1 MSEQKNVGALSGIKV
16 IDLTRVLSGPFCT
29 MLLADMGAEVIK
41 IEPPKGD
48 NVRNQG
54 DMVDG
59 YSSYFAQ
66 FNRNKKSVI
75 LDLYLESEKDIL
87 KSLLTDADVIVENFK
102 AGVFDKMGFDYDTL
116 KSINPKLISAS
127 VNGFGSKGEMSDR
140 PAFDFIAQA
149 LSGFMSLNGT
159 EESGPMRA
167 AMPISDLVAGL
178 YCAFGIVCA
187 LQSRN
192 KTGKGQKVEASLTSG
207 LISMMAYLSSESFVT
222 GKAPNKSGNNHPI
235 LAPYGI
241 FKTSDGEIAVAPASD
256 KFCSIFLECIDLISL
271 LENELYKN
279 NSNRMKNRDNLN
291 EIVNERMIS
300 ETSDFWIKKLNKA
313 GCPAAKIVSLPE
325 ALNSQLIQDNEMVIS
340 SNGPEGRQIKMTG
353 FPVKLSDTPSQLYR
367 SPPLLGEHTNEILK
381 TIKKI
386 MENS

>member
-1 MSEQKNVGALSGIKV
+1 MSEQKYIGALSGIKV

-75 LDLYLESEKDIL
+75 LDLYVETEKDIL
-87 KSLLTDADVIVENFK
+87 KSLLSDADVVVENFK

-241 FKTSDGEIAVAPASD
+241 FQTSDGEIAVAPASD

-271 LENELYKN
+271 LDNELYKN
-279 NSNRMKNRDNLN
+279 NSNRMKNRDSLN

-325 ALNSQLIQDNEMVIS
+325 ALNSQLIQDNEMVIN

-353 FPVKLSDTPSQLYR
+353 FPVKLSETPSKLYR
-367 SPPLLGEHTNEILK
+367 SPPLLGEHTKEILK
-381 TIKKI
+381 TIKK
-386 MENS
+386 

>member
-1 MSEQKNVGALSGIKV
+1 MSEQKYIGALSGIKV

-75 LDLYLESEKDIL
+75 LDLYVETEKDIL
-87 KSLLTDADVIVENFK
+87 KSLLSDADVVVENFK

-241 FKTSDGEIAVAPASD
+241 FQTSDGEIAVAPASD

-271 LENELYKN
+271 LDNELYKN
-279 NSNRMKNRDNLN
+279 NSNRMKNRDSLN

-381 TIKKI
+381 TIKK
-386 MENS
+386 

>member
-1 MSEQKNVGALSGIKV
+1 MSEQKYIGALSGIKV

-75 LDLYLESEKDIL
+75 LDLYVETEKDIL
-87 KSLLTDADVIVENFK
+87 KSLLSDADVVVENFK

-279 NSNRMKNRDNLN
+279 NSNRMKNRDSLN
-291 EIVNERMIS
+291 EIINERMIS

-367 SPPLLGEHTNEILK
+367 YPPLLGEHTNEILK
-381 TIKKI
+381 TIKK
-386 MENS
+386 

>member
-1 MSEQKNVGALSGIKV
+1 MSEQKNIGALSGIKV

-75 LDLYLESEKDIL
+75 LDLYAEPEKDIL
-87 KSLLTDADVIVENFK
+87 RSLLSDADVVVENFK

-116 KSINPKLISAS
+116 KSINTKLISAS

-271 LENELYKN
+271 LDNELYKN
-279 NSNRMKNRDNLN
+279 NSNRMKNRDSLN
-291 EIVNERMIS
+291 EIVNERMVS
-300 ETSDFWIKKLNKA
+300 ETSDYWIKKLNQP

-340 SNGPEGRQIKMTG
+340 SNGPERRQINMTG
-353 FPVKLSDTPSQLYR
+353 FPVKLFDTPSQLYR

-381 TIKKI
+381 TIKNNG
-386 MENS
+386 E

>member
-1 MSEQKNVGALSGIKV
+1 MSEQKYIGALSGIKV

-241 FKTSDGEIAVAPASD
+241 FQTSDGEIAVAPASD

-271 LENELYKN
+271 LDNELYKN
-279 NSNRMKNRDNLN
+279 NSNRMKNRDSLN

-367 SPPLLGEHTNEILK
+367 SPPLLGEHTKEILN
-381 TIKKI
+381 TIKK
-386 MENS
+386 

>member
-1 MSEQKNVGALSGIKV
+1 MSEQKYIGALSGIKV

-75 LDLYLESEKDIL
+75 LDLYVESEKDIL
-87 KSLLTDADVIVENFK
+87 KSLLSDADVVVENFK

-271 LENELYKN
+271 LDNELYKN
-279 NSNRMKNRDNLN
+279 NSNRMKNRDSLN

-367 SPPLLGEHTNEILK
+367 YPPLLGEHTNEILK
-381 TIKKI
+381 TIKK
-386 MENS
+386 

>member
-1 MSEQKNVGALSGIKV
+1 MSEQKYNGALSGIKV

-75 LDLYLESEKDIL
+75 LDLYVESEKDIL
-87 KSLLTDADVIVENFK
+87 KSLLSDADVIVENFK

-279 NSNRMKNRDNLN
+279 NSNRMKNRDSLN

-353 FPVKLSDTPSQLYR
+353 FPVKLSDTPSKLYR
-367 SPPLLGEHTNEILK
+367 SPPLLGEHTKEILK
-381 TIKKI
+381 TIKK
-386 MENS
+386 

>member
-1 MSEQKNVGALSGIKV
+1 MSEQKYIGALSGIKV

-75 LDLYLESEKDIL
+75 LDLYVESEKDIL
-87 KSLLTDADVIVENFK
+87 KSLLSDADVVVENFK

-279 NSNRMKNRDNLN
+279 NSNRMKNRDSLN

-325 ALNSQLIQDNEMVIS
+325 ALNSQLIQDNEMVINS
-340 SNGPEGRQIKMTG
+340 DGPEGRQIKMTG

-381 TIKKI
+381 TIKK
-386 MENS
+386 

>member
-1 MSEQKNVGALSGIKV
+1 MTEHKNIGSLSGIKV

-59 YSSYFAQ
+59 FSSYFAQ

-75 LDLYLESEKDIL
+75 LDLYKDSEKEIL
-87 KSLLTDADVIVENFK
+87 KSLISEADVVVENFK
-102 AGVFDKMGFDYDTL
+102 AGVFEKMGFDFETL
-116 KSINPKLISAS
+116 KSINPRIISAS
-127 VNGFGSKGEMSDR
+127 VNGFGSKGEMSDK

-178 YCAFGIVCA
+178 YCSFGIVCA
-187 LQSRN
+187 LYSRVR
-192 KTGKGQKVEASLTSG
+192 TGKGQKVESCLTSG

-222 GKAPNKSGNNHPI
+222 GKAPKKSGNNHPI

-241 FKTSDGEIAVAPASD
+241 FQTSDGEVAVAPAGD
-256 KFCSIFLECIDLISL
+256 KFCNIFLECTDLTNL
-271 LENELYKN
+271 LENELYRDN
-279 NSNRMKNRDNLN
+279 TNRMKNRETLN
-291 EIVNERMIS
+291 EIINKKMKTKSSQYWIDILNE
-300 ETSDFWIKKLNKA
+300 A
-313 GCPAAKIVSLPE
+313 GCPAAKIVSLPD
-325 ALNSQLIQDNEMVIS
+325 ALNSQLIKDNEMVID
-340 SNGPEGRQIKMTG
+340 SNGPEGRNIKMTG
-353 FPVKLSDTPSQLYR
+353 FPVKLSETPAKLFR
-367 SPPLLGEHTNEILK
+367 SPPLLGEHTDEILK
-381 TIKKI
+381 RFK
-386 MENS
+386 

>member
-1 MSEQKNVGALSGIKV
+1 MTEQKNIGALSGIKV

-54 DMVDG
+54 DMVDN

-75 LDLYLESEKDIL
+75 LDLYKDTEKEIL
-87 KSLLTDADVIVENFK
+87 KSLICEADVVVENFK
-102 AGVFDKMGFDYDTL
+102 GGVFKKMGFDFETL
-116 KSINPKLISAS
+116 KSLNPRIISAS
-127 VNGFGSKGEMSDR
+127 VNGFGSKGEMSEK

-159 EESGPMRA
+159 EESGPMRS
-167 AMPISDLVAGL
+167 AMPVSDLVAGL
-178 YCAFGIVCA
+178 YCSFGIVCA
-187 LQSRN
+187 LHARLQ
-192 KTGKGQKVEASLTSG
+192 TGKGQQVESCLTSG

-222 GKAPNKSGNNHPI
+222 GKAPKKSGNNHPI

-241 FKTSDGEIAVAPASD
+241 FQTSDGEVAVAPASD
-256 KFCSIFLECIDLISL
+256 KFCNIFLECTDLTNL

-279 NSNRMKNRDNLN
+279 NANRMKNRETLNQIINKKMKTKTSEYWIDILN
-291 EIVNERMIS
+291 E
-300 ETSDFWIKKLNKA
+300 A
-313 GCPAAKIVSLPE
+313 GCPAAKIVSLPD
-325 ALNSQLIQDNEMVIS
+325 ALNSQLIKDNDMIIN
-340 SNGPEGRQIKMTG
+340 SNGPEGRNIKMTG
-353 FPVKLSDTPSQLYR
+353 FPVKLSETPAKLFR
-367 SPPLLGEHTNEILK
+367 SPPLLGEHTEEILK
-381 TIKKI
+381 KLK
-386 MENS
+386 

>member
-1 MSEQKNVGALSGIKV
+1 MTKQKNIGALSGIKV

-75 LDLYLESEKDIL
+75 LDLYVESEKDIL
-87 KSLLTDADVIVENFK
+87 KSLLSDADVIVENFK

-241 FKTSDGEIAVAPASD
+241 FQTSDGEIAVAPASD

-271 LENELYKN
+271 LDNELYKN
-279 NSNRMKNRDNLN
+279 NSNRMKNRDSLN

-381 TIKKI
+381 TIKK
-386 MENS
+386 

>member
-1 MSEQKNVGALSGIKV
+1 MSEQKYIGALSGIKV

-75 LDLYLESEKDIL
+75 LDLYVETEKDIL
-87 KSLLTDADVIVENFK
+87 KSLLSDADVVVENFK

-187 LQSRN
+187 LQSRY

-241 FKTSDGEIAVAPASD
+241 FQTSDGEIAVAPASD

-271 LENELYKN
+271 LDNELYKN
-279 NSNRMKNRDNLN
+279 NSNRMKNRDSLN

-367 SPPLLGEHTNEILK
+367 CPPLLGEHTSEILK
-381 TIKKI
+381 TIKK
-386 MENS
+386 

>member
-1 MSEQKNVGALSGIKV
+1 MVVGNGIGALSGIKV

-54 DMVDG
+54 DMVEG

-75 LDLYLESEKDIL
+75 LDLYKDAEKEIL
-87 KSLLTDADVIVENFK
+87 RSLLSDADIVVENFK
-102 AGVFDKMGFDYDTL
+102 AGVFDKMGFDFETL
-116 KSINPKLISAS
+116 KSLNPKLISAS

-187 LQSRN
+187 LQSRV
-192 KTGKGQKVEASLTSG
+192 KTGNGQKVEASLTSG

-222 GKAPNKSGNNHPI
+222 GKAPKKSGNNHPI

-241 FKTSDGEIAVAPASD
+241 FKTSDGEVAVAPASD
-256 KFCSIFLECIDLISL
+256 KFCSIFLECTDLSYL
-271 LENELYKN
+271 LKNELYRN
-279 NSNRMKNRDNLN
+279 NSSRMKNRDSLN
-291 EIVNERMIS
+291 VIVNQRMIL
-300 ETSDFWIKKLNKA
+300 ETSDYWIKKLNKA

-325 ALNSQLIQDNEMVIS
+325 ALNSQLIKDNGMVIN
-340 SNGPEGRQIKMTG
+340 SNGPEGRKIKMTG
-353 FPVKLSDTPSQLYR
+353 FPIKLSDTPAQLYR
-367 SPPLLGEHTNEILK
+367 PPPLLGEHTKEILK
-381 TIKKI
+381 TLKK
-386 MENS
+386 

>member
-1 MSEQKNVGALSGIKV
+1 MSEKKYFGALSGIKV

-75 LDLYLESEKDIL
+75 LDLYVETEKDIL
-87 KSLLTDADVIVENFK
+87 KSLLSDADVVVENFK

-241 FKTSDGEIAVAPASD
+241 FQTSDGEIAVAPASD

-271 LENELYKN
+271 LDNELYKN
-279 NSNRMKNRDNLN
+279 NSNRMKNRDSLN

-381 TIKKI
+381 TIKK
-386 MENS
+386 

>member
-1 MSEQKNVGALSGIKV
+1 MSEKKYTGALSGIKV

-75 LDLYLESEKDIL
+75 LDLYVETEKDIL
-87 KSLLTDADVIVENFK
+87 KSLLSDADVVVENFK

-271 LENELYKN
+271 LDNELYKN
-279 NSNRMKNRDNLN
+279 NSNRMKNRDSLN
-291 EIVNERMIS
+291 EIVNKRMIS

-367 SPPLLGEHTNEILK
+367 CPPLLGEHTNEILK
-381 TIKKI
+381 TIKK
-386 MENS
+386 

>member
-1 MSEQKNVGALSGIKV
+1 MSEQKYIGALSGIKV

-75 LDLYLESEKDIL
+75 LDLYVETEKDIL
-87 KSLLTDADVIVENFK
+87 KSLLSDADVVVENFK

-279 NSNRMKNRDNLN
+279 NSNRMKNRDSLN

-325 ALNSQLIQDNEMVIS
+325 ALNSQLIQDNDMVIS

-353 FPVKLSDTPSQLYR
+353 FPVKLSNTPSQLYR
-367 SPPLLGEHTNEILK
+367 HPPLLGEHTNEILK
-381 TIKKI
+381 TIKK
-386 MENS
+386 

>member
-1 MSEQKNVGALSGIKV
+1 MSEQKYIGALSGIKV

-75 LDLYLESEKDIL
+75 LDLYVESEKDIL
-87 KSLLTDADVIVENFK
+87 KSLLSDADVVVENFK

-279 NSNRMKNRDNLN
+279 NSNRMKNRDSLN
-291 EIVNERMIS
+291 EIVNKRMIS

-367 SPPLLGEHTNEILK
+367 CPPLLGEHTNEILK
-381 TIKKI
+381 TIKK
-386 MENS
+386 

>member
-1 MSEQKNVGALSGIKV
+1 MTLENNNNGALSGVKV

-54 DMVDG
+54 DMVNG

-75 LDLYLESEKDIL
+75 LDLYKESDKELL
-87 KSLLTDADVIVENFK
+87 KSLLCDADVVVENFK
-102 AGVFDKMGFDYDTL
+102 AGVFNKMGFDYKTL
-116 KSINPKLISAS
+116 KLINPKLISAS
-127 VNGFGSKGEMSDR
+127 VNGFGSKGEMSER

-159 EESGPMRA
+159 EDSGPMRA

-178 YCAFGIVCA
+178 YCSFGIVSA
-187 LQSRN
+187 LYSRVQ
-192 KTGKGQKVEASLTSG
+192 TGKGQQVEASLTSG

-222 GKAPNKSGNNHPI
+222 GKAPKKSGNNHPI

-241 FKTSDGEIAVAPASD
+241 FQTSDGEVAVAPASD
-256 KFCSIFLECIDLISL
+256 KF
-271 LENELYKN
+271 Y
-279 NSNRMKNRDNLN
+279 
-291 EIVNERMIS
+291 
-300 ETSDFWIKKLNKA
+300 WIKKLNDA

-325 ALNSQLIQDNEMVIS
+325 ALNSQLTKDSEMVIS
-340 SNGPEGRQIKMTG
+340 SNGPEGRKIKMTG
-353 FPVKLSDTPSQLYR
+353 FPVKLSETPSQLYR
-367 SPPLLGEHTNEILK
+367 SPPLLGEHTKEVLK
-381 TIKKI
+381 TIKK
-386 MENS
+386 

>member
-1 MSEQKNVGALSGIKV
+1 MSEQKYIGALSGIKV

-75 LDLYLESEKDIL
+75 LDLYVETEKDIL
-87 KSLLTDADVIVENFK
+87 KSLLLDADVVVENFK

-241 FKTSDGEIAVAPASD
+241 FKTLDGEIAVAPASD
-256 KFCSIFLECIDLISL
+256 KFCSIFLECIGLISL

-279 NSNRMKNRDNLN
+279 NSNRMKNRDSLN

-367 SPPLLGEHTNEILK
+367 CPPLLGEHTNEILK
-381 TIKKI
+381 TIKK
-386 MENS
+386 

>member
-1 MSEQKNVGALSGIKV
+1 MTEHKNIGSLSGIKV

-59 YSSYFAQ
+59 FSSYFAQ

-75 LDLYLESEKDIL
+75 LDLYKDSEKEIL
-87 KSLLTDADVIVENFK
+87 KSLISEADVVVENFK
-102 AGVFDKMGFDYDTL
+102 AGVFEKMGFDFENL
-116 KSINPKLISAS
+116 KSINPRIISAS
-127 VNGFGSKGEMSDR
+127 VNGFGSKGEMSDK

-178 YCAFGIVCA
+178 YCSFGIVCA
-187 LQSRN
+187 LYSRVR
-192 KTGKGQKVEASLTSG
+192 TGKGQKVESCLTSG

-222 GKAPNKSGNNHPI
+222 GKAPKKSGNNHPI

-241 FKTSDGEIAVAPASD
+241 FQTSDGEVAVAPAGD
-256 KFCSIFLECIDLISL
+256 KFCNIFLECTDLTNL
-271 LENELYKN
+271 LENELYRDN
-279 NSNRMKNRDNLN
+279 ANRMKNRETLN
-291 EIVNERMIS
+291 EIINKKMKTKSSQYWIDILNE
-300 ETSDFWIKKLNKA
+300 A
-313 GCPAAKIVSLPE
+313 GCPAAKIVSLPD
-325 ALNSQLIQDNEMVIS
+325 ALNSQLIKDNEMVID
-340 SNGPEGRQIKMTG
+340 SNGPEGRNIKMTG
-353 FPVKLSDTPSQLYR
+353 FPVKLSETPAKLFR
-367 SPPLLGEHTNEILK
+367 SPPLLGEHTDEILK
-381 TIKKI
+381 RFK
-386 MENS
+386 

>member
-1 MSEQKNVGALSGIKV
+1 MSEQKYIGALSGIKV

-75 LDLYLESEKDIL
+75 LDLYKDTEKEIL
-87 KSLLTDADVIVENFK
+87 KSLICEADVVVENFK
-102 AGVFDKMGFDYDTL
+102 GGVFKKMGFDFETL
-116 KSINPKLISAS
+116 KSLNPRIISAS
-127 VNGFGSKGEMSDR
+127 VNGFGSKGEMSEK

-159 EESGPMRA
+159 EESGPMRS
-167 AMPISDLVAGL
+167 AMPVSDLVAGL
-178 YCAFGIVCA
+178 YCSFGIVCA
-187 LQSRN
+187 LHARLQ
-192 KTGKGQKVEASLTSG
+192 TGKGQQVESCLTSG

-222 GKAPNKSGNNHPI
+222 GKAPKKSGNNHPI

-241 FKTSDGEIAVAPASD
+241 FQTSDGEVAVAPASD
-256 KFCSIFLECIDLISL
+256 KFCNIFLECTDLTNL

-279 NSNRMKNRDNLN
+279 NANRMKNRETLNQIINKKMKTKTSEYWIDILN
-291 EIVNERMIS
+291 E
-300 ETSDFWIKKLNKA
+300 A
-313 GCPAAKIVSLPE
+313 GCPAAKIVSLPD
-325 ALNSQLIQDNEMVIS
+325 ALNSQLIKDNDMIIN
-340 SNGPEGRQIKMTG
+340 SNGPEGRNIKMTG
-353 FPVKLSDTPSQLYR
+353 FPVKLSETPAKLFR
-367 SPPLLGEHTNEILK
+367 SPPLLGEHTEEILK
-381 TIKKI
+381 KFK
-386 MENS
+386 

>member
-1 MSEQKNVGALSGIKV
+1 MSEQKYIGALSGIKV

-75 LDLYLESEKDIL
+75 LDLYVETEKDIL
-87 KSLLTDADVIVENFK
+87 KSLLSDADVVVENFK

-187 LQSRN
+187 LQSRH

-256 KFCSIFLECIDLISL
+256 KFCNIFLECIDLKSL

-279 NSNRMKNRDNLN
+279 NSNRMKNRDSLN

-353 FPVKLSDTPSQLYR
+353 FPVKLSETPSQLYR
-367 SPPLLGEHTNEILK
+367 CPPLLGEHTSEILK
-381 TIKKI
+381 TIKNNG
-386 MENS
+386 E

>member
-1 MSEQKNVGALSGIKV
+1 MSEQKYIGALSGIKI

-75 LDLYLESEKDIL
+75 LDLYVETEKDIL
-87 KSLLTDADVIVENFK
+87 KSLLSDADVVVENFK

-241 FKTSDGEIAVAPASD
+241 FKTLDGEIAVAPASD
-256 KFCSIFLECIDLISL
+256 KFCSIFLECIGLTSL

-279 NSNRMKNRDNLN
+279 NSNRMKNRDSLN

-381 TIKKI
+381 TIKK
-386 MENS
+386 

>member
-1 MSEQKNVGALSGIKV
+1 MTLVKEIGALSGIKV
-16 IDLTRVLSGPFCT
+16 IDLTRVLTGPFCT
-29 MLLADMGAEVIK
+29 MLLADMGADVIK

-75 LDLYLESEKDIL
+75 LDLYVEPEKDIL
-87 KSLLTDADVIVENFK
+87 RSLLSDADVVVENFK

-241 FKTSDGEIAVAPASD
+241 FQTSDGEIAVAPASD
-256 KFCSIFLECIDLISL
+256 KFCNIFLECIDLISL

-279 NSNRMKNRDNLN
+279 NSNRMKNRDSLN
-291 EIVNERMIS
+291 EIVNKRMIS

-381 TIKKI
+381 TIKK
-386 MENS
+386 